1 MIMTMRVTRVVPQ
14 RSSIWGNK
22 VMRSI
27 KPPAGRSV
35 LVVGD
40 EPLIAGNLWAG
51 ISKKSREA
59 RLVKFADTISNLR
72 AFAVSPPAG
81 WSNDRRLGYLNSCR
95 NLVDAGRGS
104 NTKMERIFDDT
115 AKAVEQAIRT
125 EDLGD
130 IDSSTSARR
139 EFEAAIGQSVHLVYI
154 PNTRCRPLGEGDI
167 DLLCQTIARTFPAA
181 VVQTA
186 EGIYESRRR
195 SMRQVVELITEG
207 YTNRADCWSS
217 QSLSRRERR
226 SEI

>member
-1 MIMTMRVTRVVPQ
+1 
-14 RSSIWGNK
+14 
-22 VMRSI
+22 MRSI

-81 WSNDRRLGYLNSCR
+81 WSNDRRLGYLDSRR

-104 NTKMERIFDDT
+104 NTKIERIFDDT

-139 EFEAAIGQSVHLVYI
+139 EFEAAIGQSVHRLHPEHTLQTVRRGRYR
-154 PNTRCRPLGEGDI
+154 PTLSDDRANVPGCRG
-167 DLLCQTIARTFPAA
+167 AN
-181 VVQTA
+181 
-186 EGIYESRRR
+186 SRRHLR
-195 SMRQVVELITEG
+195 EPTQID
-207 YTNRADCWSS
+207 AP
-217 QSLSRRERR
+217 SRRTDH
-226 SEI
+226 

>member
-1 MIMTMRVTRVVPQ
+1 
-14 RSSIWGNK
+14 
-22 VMRSI
+22 MRSI

-81 WSNDRRLGYLNSCR
+81 WSNDRRLGYLDSCR
-95 NLVDAGRGS
+95 NLMDAGRGS
-104 NTKMERIFDDT
+104 NTKIERIFDDT

-154 PNTRCRPLGEGDI
+154 PNTRCRPLGEGRRHLREPTQI
-167 DLLCQTIARTFPAA
+167 DAP
-181 VVQTA
+181 
-186 EGIYESRRR
+186 SRRDPHPKRYSFITRVR
-195 SMRQVVELITEG
+195 SG
-207 YTNRADCWSS
+207 YGPGWTGL
-217 QSLSRRERR
+217 QTR
-226 SEI
+226 SV